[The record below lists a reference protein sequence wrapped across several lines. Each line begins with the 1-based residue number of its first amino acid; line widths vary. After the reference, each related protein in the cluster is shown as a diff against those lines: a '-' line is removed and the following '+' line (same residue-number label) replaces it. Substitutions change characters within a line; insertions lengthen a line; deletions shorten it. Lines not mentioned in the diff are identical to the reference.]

1 MKVVASHILLLV
13 LMSVAVI
20 LPISA
25 GNVLRDTVALSERV
39 DFKYDLLNSQTF
51 RFHPVNGVDLQ
62 ESCSFLVKPD
72 TDIVLA
78 ISPRL
83 QYAFLIHALE
93 PGLELSLQIGPKH
106 RFSVEGERELHDWNR
121 TSETEFDWLKNS
133 FSAFIAHK
141 NYVKVVDK
149 RSLSASYTLQYDGRT
164 WISFSYEGYELRNV
178 KNHSTF
184 ALFHN
189 GDTYSPN
196 YPDCPAISDVL
207 NLDPCRPLRESN
219 LVFSS
224 QLPFSQRLSSVAMN
238 LIVQYATNAEVFH
251 PEISLSQ
258 YIRNSDFN
266 MLYWR
271 VNYGFF
277 SGDNPERLSFH
288 EWKHF
293 QASQRFFPMRSEE
306 TGVVGFVALDP
317 YVLSTNDWHVDAS
330 FRMFREKLLL
340 LHIPNLRPLFIKGE
354 ALSLTAAYTKQQGKV
369 YSEVGYELL
378 NVLDAIHVGVYA
390 SFSNAHY
397 QSLHFKMG
405 VTPPKMTFRQAVK
418 NIRIM

>member
-1 MKVVASHILLLV
+1 MKFVGSHILLIF

-20 LPISA
+20 LPMSA

-39 DFKYDLLNSQTF
+39 NLKYDLLNSQTF

-62 ESCSFLVKPD
+62 ESCSFFVVLD
-72 TDIVLA
+72 TNVVFG

-83 QYAFLIHALE
+83 QYAFLPHAFE
-93 PGLELSLQIGPKH
+93 PRLELSLQLGPKH
-106 RFSVEGERELHDWNR
+106 RFSVAGERGLHDWNR
-121 TSETEFDWLKNS
+121 TSETELDWLKNS
-133 FSAFIAHK
+133 FSSFIAHK
-141 NYVKVVDK
+141 NYVSVVDK
-149 RSLSASYTLQYDGRT
+149 RSLSASYVIKYDSRT
-164 WISFSYEGYELRNV
+164 WLSFSCEGYELRNV

-184 ALFHN
+184 ALFHR
-189 GDTYSPN
+189 GDVYSPN
-196 YPDCPAISDVL
+196 YPACLAISDGLVV
-207 NLDPCRPLRESN
+207 DPCRPLRESS
-219 LVFSS
+219 VAFSS
-224 QLPFSQRLSSVAMN
+224 QLPFSEHLSSVVMN
-238 LIVQYATNAEVFH
+238 LAVEYTTNAEVFH
-251 PEISLSQ
+251 PELSLSQ
-258 YIRNSDFN
+258 YVRNADFN
-266 MLYWR
+266 MLHWR

-277 SGDNPERLSFH
+277 CGGNVECLSFH

-293 QASQRFFPMRSEE
+293 QASQRFFPMRSQE

-317 YVLSTNDWHVDAS
+317 YLLSTNDWYVDAS

-354 ALSLTAAYTKQQGKV
+354 AVSFTTAYTRQQGKL
-369 YSEVGYELL
+369 YSELGYELL

-390 SFSNAHY
+390 AFSNAHY

-418 NIRIM
+418 NIRLM

>member
-1 MKVVASHILLLV
+1 MYTLICKYYMKNFWFIDKAIMLLYSEMANYGEVVFTANKSN
-13 LMSVAVI
+13 
-20 LPISA
+20 P
-25 GNVLRDTVALSERV
+25 
-39 DFKYDLLNSQTF
+39 F
-51 RFHPVNGVDLQ
+51 RRKNNEKV
-62 ESCSFLVKPD
+62 SCY
-72 TDIVLA
+72 
-78 ISPRL
+78 SPRSC
-83 QYAFLIHALE
+83 YGICF
-93 PGLELSLQIGPKH
+93 
-106 RFSVEGERELHDWNR
+106 
-121 TSETEFDWLKNS
+121 
-133 FSAFIAHK
+133 
-141 NYVKVVDK
+141 
-149 RSLSASYTLQYDGRT
+149 RSLRRKERRLQYDGRT

-277 SGDNPERLSFH
+277 SGGNPERLSFH

-317 YVLSTNDWHVDAS
+317 YALSTNDWHVDAS

-354 ALSLTAAYTKQQGKV
+354 AISLTAAYTKQQGKV

-418 NIRIM
+418 NIRLM